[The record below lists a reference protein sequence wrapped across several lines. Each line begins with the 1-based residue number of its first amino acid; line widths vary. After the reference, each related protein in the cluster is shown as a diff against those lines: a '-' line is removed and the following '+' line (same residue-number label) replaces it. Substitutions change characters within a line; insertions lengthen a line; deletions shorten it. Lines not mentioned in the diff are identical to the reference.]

1 MWPNKFEFAA
11 VGNFAPARKAPEFYA
26 VGGENGAKLRSLS

>member
-1 MWPNKFEFAA
+1 MWPNQFGLVTVE
-11 VGNFAPARKAPEFYA
+11 NFAPARKAPEFCA